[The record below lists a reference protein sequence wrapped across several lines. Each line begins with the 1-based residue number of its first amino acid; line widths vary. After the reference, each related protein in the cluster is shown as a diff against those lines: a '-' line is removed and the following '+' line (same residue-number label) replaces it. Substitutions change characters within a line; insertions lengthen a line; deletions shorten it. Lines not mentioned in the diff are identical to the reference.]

1 MAQALMLKGVKDVV
15 NYTSTDGT
23 FPLRLKQ
30 NLRGGDVHQIKQWWA
45 VNRKNTVYN
54 PCTVFDIVG
63 TDYQLIIPTGTSSQL
78 RIGYDGD
85 VYAFIFSQ
93 YNQVDRAAVFKTDG
107 TLCVEYQFPS
117 ISGGTILKRTLVTP
131 GTTIGTLSATGPAT
145 VTELNVG
152 KNFTSSIA
160 GGTATGVT
168 YLWTSS
174 PTSGVVINN
183 STQAT
188 ASMVF
193 VQNGSYTFT
202 CTASDTGATNSPQ
215 TATVATTVTATT
227 IGTVSLTGAAAPAV
241 SSSTNYTASTSGNS
255 TNESYAWTC
264 SPNTATLSGQASAN
278 LSATFP
284 AAGSYTLTCTVTDS
298 HSSDNPQV
306 GTKVVTVPN

>member
-1 MAQALMLKGVKDVV
+1 MAQALLLKGVKDVV
-15 NYTSTDGT
+15 NYTSTDST
-23 FPLRLKQ
+23 FSLRLKQ

-45 VNRKNTVYN
+45 VNKKNTVYN
-54 PCTVFDIVG
+54 PCTVFQIIG
-63 TDYQLIIPTGTSSQL
+63 TDYELIIPTCVSSQL

-85 VYAFIFSQ
+85 VYNFIFSQ

-131 GTTIGTLSATGPAT
+131 GTTIGSLSLSGAST
-145 VTELNVG
+145 VNELNVG
-152 KNFTSSIA
+152 KNYSATVT

-168 YLWTSS
+168 YAWTSS
-174 PTSGVVINN
+174 PASGVVINN
-183 STQAT
+183 STSAT

-193 VQNGSYTFT
+193 VQDGSYTFT
-202 CTASDTGATNSPQ
+202 CTASDTGASNSPQ
-215 TATVATTVTATT
+215 TATISTTVTATT
-227 IGTVSLTGAAAPAV
+227 IGTVTVTGSASPTV

-264 SPNTATLSGQASAN
+264 SPNTASLSGQSSAN
-278 LSATFP
+278 LTATFSAP
-284 AAGSYTLTCTVTDS
+284 GSYTLTCTVTDG

-306 GTKVVTVPN
+306 GTKTVTVS